1 MHKRISKFL
10 ILTTMLVTG
19 CNTSNVK
26 KPKDVM
32 VFSPQLN
39 MISDDFD
46 GLGVEWGAYED
57 INKLQ
62 TNAWDRITKYAN
74 HLDGMSL
81 VRCMVNFDWFCEKL
95 DTKGDN
101 KFNPQTGLVEG
112 KENDTWTY
120 NFTNKWMKSTEQV
133 LTYCQEHDLIVA
145 FGAWNVIG
153 SFPNDTWGM
162 MDDVTSDPRWAKM
175 NADVLEYL
183 VIKKG
188 FTCIKYVVNS
198 NEPNYLGKA
207 NSSKNARNTFAKW
220 RQGALNVKAALE
232 NVGLGHIKI
241 VGSDATA
248 TSDGSMDEYLYG
260 IAQDEALKN
269 AVGDYGIHVYPYKEP
284 LDNGTM
290 LDQYATRS
298 KKIKEYDPEFGIKR
312 KMHIWE
318 AGLQD
323 GKNLAADCQELI
335 DTYAYAKAMA
345 NYTLTALIGGINGI
359 AYWDFDD
366 GMHFM
371 YNADGSA
378 TPKEWGMFSTLGS
391 ASALKQQLR
400 PWYHSSSLLINLLR
414 RHNII
419 FDSGE
424 NGSDV
429 NPTLRSIATISN
441 DRNLAGVCFC
451 NTDVIN
457 EKTVKFVID
466 EQYNN
471 NEKLYIYMFN
481 EKSTLIGEDGF
492 IKPNYE
498 MEGSLNNINEI
509 TIPAS
514 TFVVI
519 SNKVL

>member
-1 MHKRISKFL
+1 MVKRISKFFM
-10 ILTTMLVTG
+10 LTTLALTG
-19 CNTSNVK
+19 CSFNGVK

-39 MISDDFD
+39 LISDDFD

-57 INKLQ
+57 TNKLQ
-62 TNAWDRITKYAN
+62 TNAWERISKYADR
-74 HLDGMSL
+74 LDGMSL
-81 VRCMVNFDWFCEKL
+81 VRCMVNFDWFCENL
-95 DTKGDN
+95 DKKGDED
-101 KFNPQTGLVEG
+101 KT
-112 KENDTWTY
+112 NDTWDY
-120 NFTNKWMKSTEQV
+120 NFDNKWMKSTEQV
-133 LTYCQEHDLIVA
+133 LSYCQAHDMTVA

-153 SFPNDTWGM
+153 KFPVDQDEWGM
-162 MDDVTSDPRWAKM
+162 MDDVTSDPRWATM
-175 NADVLEYL
+175 MGDVVEYL
-183 VIKKG
+183 VLKKG

-198 NEPNYLGKA
+198 NEPNYLGRA
-207 NSSKNARNTFAKW
+207 NSSKNAKNTFEKW
-220 RQGALNVKAALE
+220 KRGVLNVRAKLDSL
-232 NVGLGHIKI
+232 GLQNIKI

-248 TSDGSMDEYLYG
+248 TMDGTMEEYLYG
-260 IAQDEALKN
+260 IAQDDSLKA

-290 LDQYATRS
+290 LDQYAERN
-298 KKIKEYDPEFGIKR
+298 KKIKEYDPEFGSTR
-312 KMHIWE
+312 RMHIWE

-323 GKNLAADCQELI
+323 GKNLVADCQELI
-335 DTYAYAKAMA
+335 DTYSYAKSMA
-345 NYTLTALIGGINGI
+345 NYTLTALASGVNGI

-371 YNADGSA
+371 YNGSTS

-400 PWYHSSSLLINLLR
+400 PWYHSSTLLINLLR

-419 FDSGE
+419 FDSGD
-424 NGSDV
+424 NGSAV
-429 NPTLRSIATISN
+429 NPTLRSLATLSN
-441 DRNLAGVCFC
+441 DRNLAGVLFC

-457 EKTVKFVID
+457 ERKVKFVMD
-466 EQYNN
+466 EKYNN
-471 NEKLYIYMFN
+471 DEKLFVYIFN
-481 EKSTLIGEDGF
+481 EKSTLIGDDGF

-498 MEGSLNNINEI
+498 IAGSLNNVNEI

>member
-1 MHKRISKFL
+1 MVKRIYKFFL
-10 ILTTMLVTG
+10 LTTLALTG
-19 CNTSNVK
+19 CNKSNIK

-32 VFSPQLN
+32 VFSPQINL
-39 MISDDFD
+39 ISDDFD

-57 INKLQ
+57 LNKLQ
-62 TNAWDRITKYAN
+62 TNAWDRISKYAN

-81 VRCMVNFDWFCEKL
+81 VRCMVNFDWFCENL
-95 DTKGDN
+95 DKHDEGDPKN
-101 KFNPQTGLVEG
+101 LDKT
-112 KENDTWTY
+112 NDTWTY

-133 LTYCQEHDLIVA
+133 LTYCQEHDINVA

-175 NADVLEYL
+175 AADILEYL
-183 VIKKG
+183 VIDKG
-188 FTCIKYVVNS
+188 FTCIKYFVSS
-198 NEPNYLGKA
+198 NEPNYLGRPS
-207 NSSKNARNTFAKW
+207 SSKNAKNTFEKW
-220 RQGALNVKAALE
+220 RQGVLNVRAALDKI
-232 NVGLGHIKI
+232 NLKNIKI

-260 IAQDEALKN
+260 IARDETLRA

-290 LDQYATRS
+290 LDQYAERNA
-298 KKIKEYDPEFGIKR
+298 KIKELDPEYGITR
-312 KMHIWE
+312 RMHIWE

-323 GKNLAADCQELI
+323 GKNLVADCQEMI
-335 DTYAYAKAMA
+335 DTYTYAKAMA
-345 NYTLTALIGGINGI
+345 NYTLTALASGVNGI
-359 AYWDFDD
+359 AFWDFDD

-378 TPKEWGMFSTLGS
+378 SAKEWGMFSSLGS
-391 ASALKQQLR
+391 ANALKQQLR

-414 RHNII
+414 KHNIT
-419 FDSGE
+419 FDSGD
-424 NGSDV
+424 NGSDK
-429 NPTLRSIATISN
+429 NPTLRSLATISN
-441 DRNLAGVCFC
+441 DRNLAGVLFS

-457 EKTVKFVID
+457 DRKVRFVMD

-471 NEKLYIYMFN
+471 NEKLYVYIFN
-481 EKSTLIGEDGF
+481 EKSALIGGDGF

-498 MEGSLNNINEI
+498 INGSLNVINELN
-509 TIPAS
+509 IPAS
-514 TFVVI
+514 TFVVVT
-519 SNKVL
+519 NQVL